1 MWATFLL
8 ALAGPLVKR
17 ALVAIGVGFISYAAV
32 MTAFTA
38 VQNAFLAQIGSA
50 GAEIMWVVDRTGT
63 SAAVGILLG
72 AMAARLSLHAVTR
85 FGKLQA

>member
-32 MTAFTA
+32 MTAFTSM
-38 VQNAFLAQIGSA
+38 QNAFLSAIGSA
-50 GAEIMWVVDRTGT
+50 GADMMWMVDRAGL
-63 SAAVGILLG
+63 SAATGILLG

-85 FGKLQA
+85 LGKLQA